1 MSPEL
6 AARLESL
13 EAERLR
19 PVPPKP
25 APLPAAT
32 KEAFRLLMDRLL
44 ELHEGDDV
52 GEEPA
57 DEEPG
62 DAQR

>member
-1 MSPEL
+1 MNAEL

-25 APLPAAT
+25 SSLPPRVN
-32 KEAFRLLMDRLL
+32 EAFKLLMDRLV
-44 ELHEGDDV
+44 ELPLGD
-52 GEEPA
+52 
-57 DEEPG
+57 EPG
-62 DAQR
+62 RPA